1 MRDSQPATASAPSVS
16 LSSKQAPHPHAAQ
29 LTASCGRMC
38 LRVLENRRANARI
51 EVSASSLP
59 MTSVT
64 NRMDNTEIPVAS
76 AALILAI
83 WIALAGAVIVL
94 LNLAKWTV
102 CNSKRLNR
110 AAAGT
115 ALAWPTAEPAS
126 KIEPT
131 ATSSRSQSPSGV
143 ARVDFEPSTPR

>member
-1 MRDSQPATASAPSVS
+1 
-16 LSSKQAPHPHAAQ
+16 
-29 LTASCGRMC
+29 MC
-38 LRVLENRRANARI
+38 LRILGNRRAGGRI
-51 EVSASSLP
+51 EVSANSLP
-59 MTSVT
+59 ITSVN

-76 AALILAI
+76 AALVLAI
-83 WIALAGAVIVL
+83 WIALAVAVIVF

-102 CNSKRLNR
+102 RNSKRLNR

-115 ALAWPTAEPAS
+115 ALAWPAAEPAS

-131 ATSSRSQSPSGV
+131 ATSSRSQSPSEV